1 MKTEENDFYMTLAL
15 VIICTVGLVGNV
27 ITLLILKKNKNY
39 LAVNNSRLHIGHLAL
54 LDLGFSII
62 NSISALGYID
72 KNIVVG
78 TIFCNVIA
86 RITTIQVPL
95 TFLTHSVIAVHR
107 LQSLLSFGN
116 HSQRHLGFLYKWQ
129 SVAAIWISSIIIS
142 CFLNIDKVIGSIVY
156 KSAIGTC
163 GGTGSIKQTVLT
175 LISMVCIISIF
186 ICYTQIYR
194 LVKSRNRQIRDQI
207 EAIDAADH
215 ILKRRIAKTT
225 KMLCII
231 FGSFVACN
239 IPFIA
244 VISLRRSISIDLM
257 WQRVSYLLIVGNY
270 SNNFFV
276 YGLMDKEYRAKVS
289 EIFTCKRA

>member
-1 MKTEENDFYMTLAL
+1 MKTEENDFYLTLAL

-39 LAVNNSRLHIGHLAL
+39 LAMNNSRLHIGHLAF

-62 NSISALGYID
+62 NSLSALGYID

-107 LQSLLSFGN
+107 LQSLRSFGN
-116 HSQRHLGFLYKWQ
+116 RNQRHLEFLYKWQ
-129 SVAAIWISSIIIS
+129 SIAAIWISSIIVS
-142 CFLNIDKVIGSIVY
+142 CLLNIDGVIGSIVY
-156 KSAIGTC
+156 QSTIGTC
-163 GGTGSIKQTVLT
+163 DGTGSINQTVLT
-175 LISMVCIISIF
+175 LISMVCMICIF
-186 ICYTQIYR
+186 TCYTQIYR

-207 EAIDAADH
+207 DAIDAADH
-215 ILKRRIAKTT
+215 ILKRRMTKTT

-231 FGSFVACN
+231 FGSFV
-239 IPFIA
+239 
-244 VISLRRSISIDLM
+244 S
-257 WQRVSYLLIVGNY
+257 
-270 SNNFFV
+270 
-276 YGLMDKEYRAKVS
+276 
-289 EIFTCKRA
+289 